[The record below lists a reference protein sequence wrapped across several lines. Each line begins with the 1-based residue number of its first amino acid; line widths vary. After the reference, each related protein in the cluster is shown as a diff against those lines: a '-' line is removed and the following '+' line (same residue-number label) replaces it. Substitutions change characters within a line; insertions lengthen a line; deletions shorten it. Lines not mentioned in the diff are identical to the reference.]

1 MAAPAGL
8 GRIEFPEVSVSA
20 GITDNEPSG
29 CVAAVMPLRGSGF
42 SIGAGG
48 GWNNSTGTGT
58 GQLSGCYVVT
68 GDPIGFMEGLFG
80 PSITLG
86 ASAKYQYADST
97 SGNVF
102 DVDGGFQFSLFPS
115 FALGMACTDIIHN
128 AVLRTGFSHVFN
140 RSLKIHASYG
150 DDTWQCGAELTVSN
164 PLRVYSGTDGNT
176 MNAGLSITSGEWKY
190 GYGAILHESSI
201 EHRIGVAWRFP

>member
-8 GRIEFPEVSVSA
+8 GRIEFPQVSATA

-29 CVAAVMPLRGSGF
+29 CVAAAMPLGLSGF

-48 GWNNSTGTGT
+48 GWDKSTATGN
-58 GQLSGCYVVT
+58 GQVSGCYVVT

-80 PSITLG
+80 PSITVG
-86 ASAKYQYADST
+86 ASARYSYSRNT
-97 SGNVF
+97 SDKAF

-115 FALGMACTDIIHN
+115 IALGMTCTDIFN
-128 AVLRTGFSHVFN
+128 DAVFRTGISHVFN

-150 DDTWQCGAELTVSN
+150 NETWQSGAELTVSKA
-164 PLRVYSGTDGNT
+164 LCVYSGTDGHT
-176 MNAGLSITSGEWKY
+176 MNAGLTISAAGWKC
-190 GYGAILHESSI
+190 GYGAEFHENAI
-201 EHRIGVAWRFP
+201 EHRIGLTWRSL